1 MSLRRLRGLKV
12 VYVSR
17 MILRAADTI
26 LNERINRDS
35 GLLENWCTTSKMEL
49 ETYLPKGAVI
59 EFLISFSYCIAGRC
73 VGLTSLSYSNLI
85 FSA

>member
-12 VYVSR
+12 VNISR

-49 ETYLPKGAVI
+49 ETYLPEGAVI
-59 EFLISFSYCIAGRC
+59 EFLNQF
-73 VGLTSLSYSNLI
+73 
-85 FSA
+85 